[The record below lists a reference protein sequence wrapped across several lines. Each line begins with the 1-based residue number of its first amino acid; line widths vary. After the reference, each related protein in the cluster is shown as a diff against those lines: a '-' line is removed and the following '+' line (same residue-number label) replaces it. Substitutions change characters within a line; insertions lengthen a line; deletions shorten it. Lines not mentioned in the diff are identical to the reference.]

1 MPDDPPV
8 ATICDVLSHR
18 PEMEAPVTTK
28 TARTGDQILAGIA
41 VILVAGV
48 GGYLGYIFFGSITW

>member
-1 MPDDPPV
+1 MD
-8 ATICDVLSHR
+8 TQ
-18 PEMEAPVTTK
+18 VTTK